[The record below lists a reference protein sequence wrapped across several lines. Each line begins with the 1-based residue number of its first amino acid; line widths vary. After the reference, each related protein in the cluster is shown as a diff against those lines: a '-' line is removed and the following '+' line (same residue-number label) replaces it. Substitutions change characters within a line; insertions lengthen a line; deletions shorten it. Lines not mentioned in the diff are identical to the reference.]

1 MKKKKTE
8 EVIFFEN
15 LMKAAKAVEKKVQ
28 KRKEYEE
35 ALNNE
40 VLKRIENG
48 EFTSDQLVQ
57 IYNINNEA
65 IKKGEADLNAILGPT
80 IHTLITSQQNQNL
93 NQEEVIGGMSK
104 LRDLM
109 TAAQEQMLKE
119 KKNVWER

>member
-65 IKKGEADLNAILGPT
+65 SIRIRHRISWHEADFTRGFFLDPDF
-80 IHTLITSQQNQNL
+80 S
-93 NQEEVIGGMSK
+93 
-104 LRDLM
+104 
-109 TAAQEQMLKE
+109 
-119 KKNVWER
+119 

>member
-80 IHTLITSQQNQNL
+80 IHTLITSQQNQSL

-119 KKNVWER
+119 KKNV

>member
-8 EVIFFEN
+8 EVISFKN

-28 KRKEYEE
+28 KREEYEE

-65 IKKGEADLNAILGPT
+65 IKKSEADLNVILGPT

-93 NQEEVIGGMSK
+93 NQGEVIGGMSK

-119 KKNVWER
+119 KKNV

>member
-1 MKKKKTE
+1 MKEKKSE
-8 EVIFFEN
+8 GVIFFEG
-15 LMKAAKAVEKKVQ
+15 LMKTAKAVEKKAQ
-28 KRKEYEE
+28 KKREYDE

-48 EFTSDQLVQ
+48 EFTSEQLVQ
-57 IYNINNEA
+57 IYKINNEA
-65 IKKGEADLNAILGPT
+65 IKKSGADLNTILGPT

-119 KKNVWER
+119 KKNV

>member
-8 EVIFFEN
+8 EVIFFES

-40 VLKRIENG
+40 VLKRIENE

-65 IKKGEADLNAILGPT
+65 IKKSEADLNAILGPT
-80 IHTLITSQQNQNL
+80 IHTLIISQQNQNL
-93 NQEEVIGGMSK
+93 NQKEVIGGMSK

-119 KKNVWER
+119 KKNV

>member
-15 LMKAAKAVEKKVQ
+15 LMKAAKVIEKKVQ

-65 IKKGEADLNAILGPT
+65 IKKSEADLNAILGPT

-119 KKNVWER
+119 KKNV

>member
-93 NQEEVIGGMSK
+93 NQEEVSGGMSK

-119 KKNVWER
+119 KKNV

>member
-48 EFTSDQLVQ
+48 EFTSGQLVQ
-57 IYNINNEA
+57 IYNINNEV

-119 KKNVWER
+119 KKNV

>member
-119 KKNVWER
+119 KKNV

>member
-1 MKKKKTE
+1 MKEKKTE

-15 LMKAAKAVEKKVQ
+15 LMKAAKAVEKEAQ
-28 KRKEYEE
+28 RRKEYEE

-65 IKKGEADLNAILGPT
+65 IKKSGADLNAILGPT
-80 IHTLITSQQNQNL
+80 IHTLITSRQNQNL
-93 NQEEVIGGMSK
+93 NQKEVIGGMSK

-109 TAAQEQMLKE
+109 TAVQGQMLKE
-119 KKNVWER
+119 KKNV

>member
-1 MKKKKTE
+1 MKERKPE
-8 EVIFFEN
+8 GVIFFEN
-15 LMKAAKAVEKKVQ
+15 LMKAAKAVEEKAQKK
-28 KRKEYEE
+28 REYDE

-40 VLKRIENG
+40 ILKRIENG
-48 EFTSDQLVQ
+48 EFTSEQLVQ

-65 IKKGEADLNAILGPT
+65 IKKMNAILGPT

-119 KKNVWER
+119 KKNV

>member
-109 TAAQEQMLKE
+109 TAAQE
-119 KKNVWER
+119 

>member
-8 EVIFFEN
+8 EVIFFES

-40 VLKRIENG
+40 VLKRIENE

-65 IKKGEADLNAILGPT
+65 IKKSEAGLNAILGPT
-80 IHTLITSQQNQNL
+80 IHTLIISQQNQNL
-93 NQEEVIGGMSK
+93 NQKEVIGGMSK

-119 KKNVWER
+119 KKNV

>member
-57 IYNINNEA
+57 IYNIDNEA

-119 KKNVWER
+119 KKNV

>member
-1 MKKKKTE
+1 
-8 EVIFFEN
+8 
-15 LMKAAKAVEKKVQ
+15 MKAAKAVEKKVQ

-40 VLKRIENG
+40 VL
-48 EFTSDQLVQ
+48 
-57 IYNINNEA
+57 
-65 IKKGEADLNAILGPT
+65 KKGEADLNAILGPT

-119 KKNVWER
+119 KKNV